1 MPDSRKLAASSR
13 AVRGAKPVRF
23 QQGCSHSAREMSNR
37 EMPLLARQADYNLA
51 YLYFLRG
58 DYDEALA
65 RLADIRVL
73 CRRDGDTYH
82 EALCDLDESEIYLEL
97 NLPAD
102 AAKLARTAM
111 ANFRR
116 LGMPFE
122 QGRADF
128 RAGAVGELEVEEHD
142 VRGVVRC
149 SAERLGTARCLDDVE
164 CAVSGKLRADSLSD
178 ELLTLDDEDSR
189 GHCVSLGCTRSPPLP
204 ALATSTRP
212 S

>member
-1 MPDSRKLAASSR
+1 GP
-13 AVRGAKPVRF
+13 
-23 QQGCSHSAREMSNR
+23 
-37 EMPLLARQADYNLA
+37 
-51 YLYFLRG
+51 
-58 DYDEALA
+58 
-65 RLADIRVL
+65 
-73 CRRDGDTYH
+73 
-82 EALCDLDESEIYLEL
+82 
-97 NLPAD
+97 
-102 AAKLARTAM
+102 
-111 ANFRR
+111 RR
-116 LGMPFE
+116 LPPPTLFPYTTLFRSMTSQDDDYEVRVPFE

-128 RAGAVGELEVEEHD
+128 RAGAVGELEVQEHD